1 MLTLRQTE
9 VIRAIMITGTV
20 GDAARLP
27 AFFASRALHYA
38 VTIRA
43 RFGSTVCALVALGPR
58 GAICRSVARSDG
70 GGGASSIWPKK
81 ITSCYVPRTF
91 WLLTSSRKVLQG
103 RHGSLNAGAQKP
115 DPTGHYNSKEG
126 TSMLRSRLIAP
137 VIVAGL
143 SLASPALAQSTVYIP
158 AILEL
163 SGAGAVS
170 GTNFR
175 DGMLLAIDEIN
186 AKGGIL
192 GKKIETPMLDTQS
205 DAGTSRAQVQKV
217 LDNKPYV
224 ILGPVFSGSVL
235 VDMLLTQ
242 QAEIPEIVGGEAAA
256 ITQKGNPYVFRTSFG
271 QQFSMPKI
279 ANYMRDGIKA
289 KTVAVL
295 WVNND
300 FGKGGRDNFIKE
312 MNSRNIKVAADIS
325 TESGQADFSADVVK
339 LKAANADAIFVY
351 LNEEESARFL
361 REAKKQGID
370 KPLVGETTLLGQKV
384 IDLAAGA
391 ANGVRGH
398 VGLTID
404 APIPAVQEFAAKF
417 KKRFNYACD
426 HNGIKGYTAVYF
438 IKHVTE
444 KIGKFDSK
452 AFAQA
457 AHGLTITPKDEPGIL
472 MEATWDKNGDIDRIS
487 FLGEVVDGKQKIVET
502 LPKLGQ

>member
-1 MLTLRQTE
+1 
-9 VIRAIMITGTV
+9 
-20 GDAARLP
+20 
-27 AFFASRALHYA
+27 
-38 VTIRA
+38 
-43 RFGSTVCALVALGPR
+43 
-58 GAICRSVARSDG
+58 
-70 GGGASSIWPKK
+70 
-81 ITSCYVPRTF
+81 
-91 WLLTSSRKVLQG
+91 
-103 RHGSLNAGAQKP
+103 
-115 DPTGHYNSKEG
+115 
-126 TSMLRSRLIAP
+126 MLRPGLYASTIAACLGF
-137 VIVAGL
+137 AG
-143 SLASPALAQSTVYIP
+143 PAVAQSTVYIP

-175 DGMLLAIDEIN
+175 DGMLIAIDEIN
-186 AKGGIL
+186 AKGGLL
-192 GKKIETPMLDTQS
+192 GRKIETPILDTQS
-205 DAGTSRAQVQKV
+205 DASISRAQVQKV

-256 ITQKGNPYVFRTSFG
+256 ITQRNNPYVFRTSFG

-279 ANYMRDGIKA
+279 ANYIRDGVKA

-300 FGKGGRDNFIKE
+300 FGKGGRDTFVKE
-312 MNSRNIKVAADIS
+312 MNARNIRVTADIS

-351 LNEEESARFL
+351 INEEESARFL
-361 REAKKQGID
+361 REARKQGIN
-370 KPLVGETTLLGQKV
+370 KPLIGETTLLWQKV
-384 IDLAAGA
+384 IDLAGDA

-398 VGLTID
+398 VGLTVD
-404 APIPAVQEFAAKF
+404 ADIPAVQEFAAKF
-417 KKRFNYACD
+417 KKRFNYVCD

-457 AHGLTITPKDEPGIL
+457 AHGITITPKDEPGIL
-472 MEATWDKNGDIDRIS
+472 MEATWDKNGDIDRVS
-487 FLGEVVDGKQKIVET
+487 FLGEVVNGQQKIVET
-502 LPKLGQ
+502 LPKLGK